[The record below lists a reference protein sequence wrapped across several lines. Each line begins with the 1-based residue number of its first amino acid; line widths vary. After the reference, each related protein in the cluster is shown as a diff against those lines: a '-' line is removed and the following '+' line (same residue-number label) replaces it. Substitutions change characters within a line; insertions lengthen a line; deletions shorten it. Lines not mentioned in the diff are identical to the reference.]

1 MDIPKLKSCPFCG
14 GRRLSG
20 ARNETKSMVT
30 VCDTCESMGPSQV
43 GMSLAAICD
52 AWNTRTPPQVK
63 ALVWERADLACWG
76 ETAQNG
82 MGGSYRMTWEFGE
95 GPNGEDTFF
104 TVRFDG
110 VGLYSGWSFD
120 ADLAMAA
127 AQADYTRRILDALT

>member
-1 MDIPKLKSCPFCG
+1 MNIPELKPCPFCG
-14 GRRLSG
+14 GEPIFERQGDRRQSHIIYCGECGGRL
-20 ARNETKSMVT
+20 ETGET
-30 VCDTCESMGPSQV
+30 WNAGQ
-43 GMSLAAICD
+43 L
-52 AWNTRTPPQVK
+52 WNTRTEPQVK
-63 ALVWERADLACWG
+63 ALVWERADLTCWG

-120 ADLAMAA
+120 ADPAMAA